1 METTLAQ
8 RTAAALRA
16 AHKTQQS
23 VLDMKNDQYARELGE
38 NAREASRHL
47 RSLPLAK
54 RNGVLKELAASLL
67 AFQTDILSENAKD
80 MEAGKASGLSSA
92 MLDRLLLN
100 PARIKGIADNI
111 KTIVD
116 FPDPLG
122 KLLSKKVRK
131 DKLRISRVSVP
142 IGTILFIYESRPNV
156 TIDGGALCLKSGNA
170 VILRGG
176 KEAVHTNAVLARL
189 FDEALRAK
197 GVDTRA
203 VQLVRK
209 PDHALVDILLTDVKH
224 IDLVIPRGGEKLIQ
238 SVVEKSRVPVIKH
251 YKGVC
256 HIYLDKT
263 ADLKAAERI
272 IVNAKVQRPGV
283 CNAMETLLIDA
294 GTKPAAIQKI
304 LNTLMAQKVELRGDK
319 ALCRLM
325 PGVISATEADWDEEY
340 LDLILSVKMVEGV
353 DHAIEHINRHGTG
366 HTDAVLAKSKKV
378 QKAFLAGVDSASLMV
393 NASTRFADGA
403 EYGLGAEVG
412 ISTDKL
418 HARGPMGLESLT
430 TYQWIVEGKGHAR
443 K

>member
-16 AHKTQQS
+16 AQKSHHA
-23 VLDMKNDQYARELGE
+23 LLEMKIEDYARELGE
-38 NAREASRHL
+38 NARAASRQL

-54 RNGVLKELAASLL
+54 RNGVLKELAASLTSSQAEIL
-67 AFQTDILSENAKD
+67 AENARD
-80 MEAGKASGLSSA
+80 MEEGKDRGLSAA

-100 PARIKGIADNI
+100 PARLKGIADNI

-122 KLLSKKVRK
+122 KLLGKKVRK
-131 DKLRISRVSVP
+131 DKLRISRKTVP

-156 TIDGGALCLKSGNA
+156 TLDGGALCLKSGNA

-176 KEAVHTNAVLARL
+176 KEAVHTNAVFARL

-203 VQLVRK
+203 VQLVRR
-209 PDHALVDILLTDVKH
+209 PDHALVDLLLTDVKH
-224 IDLVIPRGGEKLIQ
+224 IDLVIPRGGEGLIQ
-238 SVVEKSRVPVIKH
+238 SVVEKSRIPVIKH
-251 YKGVC
+251 FKGVC
-256 HIYLDKT
+256 HIYVDKT
-263 ADLKAAERI
+263 ADLKAAER
-272 IVNAKVQRPGV
+272 VVLNAKVQRPGV

-294 GTKPAAIQKI
+294 NIKHASIRRI
-304 LNTLMAQKVELRGDK
+304 LDTLVEHNVELRGDK
-319 ALCRLM
+319 AICKLH
-325 PGVISATEADWDEEY
+325 PGAHPATEADWDTEY
-340 LDLILSVKMVEGV
+340 LDLKLAVKMVAGV
-353 DHAIEHINRHGTG
+353 EDAIEHINRHGTG
-366 HTDAVLAKSKKV
+366 HTDAILSKSKKV
-378 QKAFLAGVDSASLMV
+378 QAAFVAGVDSASVMV

-430 TYQWIVEGKGHAR
+430 TYQWIVEGKGHVR

>member
-16 AHKTQQS
+16 AQKSNHQDIS
-23 VLDMKNDQYARELGE
+23 NDDYARELGE
-38 NAREASRHL
+38 NAREASRLL
-47 RSLPLAK
+47 RSLPVAK
-54 RNGVLKELAASLL
+54 RNAALKELAASLTSSQAEIL
-67 AFQTDILSENAKD
+67 AENAKD
-80 MEAGKASGLSSA
+80 MEEGKQRGLTAA
-92 MLDRLLLN
+92 MLDRLLLT
-100 PARIKGIADNI
+100 PSRLKGIAENL

-122 KLLSKKVRK
+122 KVLSRKVRK

-176 KEAVHTNAVLARL
+176 KEAANTNAVFARL
-189 FDEALRAK
+189 FEAALRSK
-197 GVDTRA
+197 GIDTRA

-209 PDHALVDILLTDVKH
+209 PDHALVDLLLTDVRH
-224 IDLVIPRGGEKLIQ
+224 IDLVIPRGGEKLIE
-238 SVVEKSRVPVIKH
+238 SVVAKSRIPVIKH

-256 HIYLDKT
+256 HIYVDKT
-263 ADLKAAERI
+263 ADMKAAERI
-272 IVNAKVQRPGV
+272 VVNAKAQRPGV
-283 CNAMETLLIDA
+283 CNAMETLLLDA
-294 GTKPAAIQKI
+294 SIKPAAIKRI
-304 LNTLMAQKVELRGDK
+304 LDSLVEHNVEIRGDK
-319 ALCRLM
+319 AICKLH
-325 PGVISATEADWDEEY
+325 PSAKPASESDWDEEY
-340 LDLILSVKMVEGV
+340 LDLKLAVKMVAGV
-353 DHAIEHINRHGTG
+353 DHAIEHINKHGTG
-366 HTDAVLAKSKKV
+366 HTDAVLAKSSKV
-378 QKAFLAGVDSASLMV
+378 QKAFLAGVDSSSLMV
-393 NASTRFADGA
+393 NASTRFADGS

-430 TYQWIVEGKGHAR
+430 TYQWIVEGKGHVR